1 MTIIAIILLIISGWM
16 FYHKRK
22 GDRQEYATWKKA
34 WDVFTGA
41 ALRYYLVGT
50 PAKVTIIGIRA
61 VVTIYEL
68 GAFSIPIVRAGVR
81 ASQGG
86 DFWNV
91 FIECQIDG
99 VSQVL
104 TGIAIV
110 TIGLMVI
117 IYQLCNRYESKTGR
131 KILDKIDEG
140 LDLLKNL
147 FKIQT
152 ADTLS
157 RALEMHRSKI
167 GKSHVERK
175 ETHDLLVWAKAE
187 SEPKKSEKRITLLL
201 GAAGSG
207 KSVIMKDVFMALRDD
222 KKCEVVALKSDILYD
237 DEDSKSLDER
247 TNLGKPIIQY
257 IAESAKKQ
265 RIVLIV
271 DQIDALS
278 IVLSSHRKPLEEI
291 MNLVL
296 EASKIQNVRIVVSC
310 RKYDF
315 NYDQSFA
322 ELHDSNKIAV
332 GGLAIEEVQ
341 RVLQENN
348 IETDGMSDEL
358 KQLLTNP
365 LNLSL
370 YCKTKPDLA
379 DKDIRTLTD
388 LYDCLWDN
396 VLDDYRRDTKE
407 IVEFLWTFVQK
418 LYQRQT
424 LSIRSQLI
432 SSEWHRVGKY
442 LLSRGIIIEN
452 NGVWQFMHQTLFDYV
467 FARLFFEKNQTLK
480 DMFESNHQGLF
491 VRNQLKQVLDYQRA
505 VDLDGFLG
513 NVKKILLGMTK
524 DGSRHAYRFHIR
536 HLVLSMLGSY
546 EQLSPEEIALIERH
560 IFTDSLYQYHF
571 AISTITMS
579 GFNVYKQWIDNN
591 GGFFS
596 IDKTSQQNMLTMIY
610 RIIYDK
616 KQEMLQYIQSIC
628 TPQLSDNYRKQLI
641 NMIDRMGKVEMSKE
655 LLTVT
660 DFLDTNEEEI
670 VFSSLMHS
678 NINYVDWVSERV
690 LKSICAIYKNHP
702 KEGLLFYPN
711 IPHEVSMLYDDL
723 KQKFPKKAYN
733 VAYDIVR
740 YVAEL
745 SVEELKEDIKQS
757 HAYWTFN
764 RQNAMTNH
772 FHEEIVDDMM
782 DYLEGCANDMDD
794 DEYALELD
802 KLTKTD
808 LAILH
813 VVASAAMAASVDK
826 HERYVYEYLKTHIS
840 RVYHYSSLRYYHVQL
855 FGAWVKVNQS
865 PEALGEL
872 IAIILTIHPEWEKVA
887 MPYKNRELPLTRIG
901 YTQSQYFACVPEE
914 LLKQY
919 PDAFKVYRECKEK
932 YKTIDTE
939 EPNRAVMQIGDKSI
953 ETEAMDHIKD
963 IDEFL
968 SLMRAYNKDS
978 IIDFE
983 KPSLTGVSRDIASRV
998 PSNPDFFYALF
1009 EKALPDKKV
1018 HIMYCMDGL
1027 EAFIDMGYD
1036 KEKIDAFYIRLIREA
1051 LSRPES
1057 EQPAR
1062 NLTLCR
1068 YCDYYTKRPRKHMP
1082 REVFDFVKSVVLH
1095 PTSDVDEAEDID
1107 YNMPINRE
1115 RGRAISVLIESYYD
1129 EEYAAEIFPTLFA
1142 ILPEAS
1148 VTSKVGMLFE
1158 MAVLMN
1164 IDRAMTLD
1172 LFLAVTKDY
1181 NHNYFTLPIHD
1192 WNPLPYLIHTHFADL
1207 IPYFTAAIN
1216 CERGNDTTANLL
1228 LRAWLLGYE
1237 NAKPMLIT
1245 IADKS
1250 PAARVQLIEMVARNC
1265 NRDNINKMY
1274 EILLRYLTYG
1284 DEDLGRR
1291 YDDVFDELE
1300 KWKSFFPTKEY
1311 LQQFLESDM
1320 GLYCSHDIYHYLK
1333 SLANN
1338 DPNYCLSFISMLYNK
1353 KVATGKLKSYEL
1365 GEITGIL
1372 IAAYNNVRIYDKDND
1387 ALEKAMD
1394 MLDELLEKENVNHYL
1409 NQCLK
1414 EMDE

>member
-1 MTIIAIILLIISGWM
+1 MTIIALILLLISSWM
-16 FYHKRK
+16 LYHKRK
-22 GDRQEYATWKKA
+22 GDREEYATWKEA

-61 VVTIYEL
+61 IVTIYEI
-68 GAFSIPIVRAGVR
+68 GAFSIPIIRAGVR
-81 ASQGG
+81 SSQGG
-86 DFWNV
+86 DFWSV
-91 FIECQIDG
+91 FFECQIDG

-104 TGIAIV
+104 TCIAIG
-110 TIGLMVI
+110 TIGLMVV
-117 IYQLCNRYESKTGR
+117 IYQLCNRYEGKTGR
-131 KILDKIDEG
+131 KIFDKIDEG
-140 LDLLKNL
+140 IELLKNIL
-147 FKIQT
+147 KTQT

-157 RALEMHRSKI
+157 RALKMHRSKI

-187 SEPKKSEKRITLLL
+187 SEPKKSEKRITLML
-201 GAAGSG
+201 GTAGCG
-207 KSVIMKDVFMALRDD
+207 KSVIMKDVLMALLED

-237 DEDSKSLDER
+237 DEDSKSLEER

-257 IAESAKKQ
+257 ITESAKKQ
-265 RIVLIV
+265 RTVLIV

-278 IVLSSHRKPLEEI
+278 NVLSSRRRPLEEI
-291 MNLVL
+291 MSLV
-296 EASKIQNVRIVVSC
+296 EDASKIENVRIIVSC

-322 ELHDSNKIAV
+322 GLHDSNRIAV
-332 GGLAIEEVQ
+332 GGLTIEDVQ

-358 KQLLTNP
+358 KELLTNP

-370 YCKTKPDLA
+370 YCTTNPDLA
-379 DKDIRTLTD
+379 EKEIRKLTD
-388 LYDCLWDN
+388 LYDCLWNNILDN
-396 VLDDYRRDTKE
+396 YKRDAKE
-407 IVEFLWTFVQK
+407 IVDFLWGFVLQ

-424 LSIRSQLI
+424 LSIRPQLI
-432 SSEWHRVGKY
+432 PSEWHRAGKY
-442 LLSRGIIIEN
+442 LLSRGIIVEN

-505 VDLDGFLG
+505 VDLDGFIG
-513 NVKKILLGMTK
+513 NVKEILFGMTK
-524 DGSRHAYRFHIR
+524 DGSRHSYRFHIR

-546 EQLSPEEIALIERH
+546 ELLSPEETTLIERH
-560 IFTDSLYQYHF
+560 IFADSLYQYHF
-571 AISTITMS
+571 VISTYTMP
-579 GFNVYKQWIDNN
+579 GFNVYKQWIENN

-596 IDKTSQQNMLTMIY
+596 IDETSQQNMLTMIY
-610 RIIYDK
+610 RMIYDK

-628 TPQLSDNYRKQLI
+628 KPQLSDNYRKQLI
-641 NMIDRMGKVEMSKE
+641 NMIDRMGKVELSKE

-660 DFLDTNEEEI
+660 NFLDTNEEEI
-670 VFSSLMHS
+670 VFSNLMHS
-678 NINYVDWVSERV
+678 NIDYVDWVSERV
-690 LKSICAIYKNHP
+690 RKCVCTIYKNHP

-711 IPHEVSMLYDDL
+711 IPHEVDMLYEDL
-723 KQKFPKKAYN
+723 KRKYPKMAYY

-740 YVAEL
+740 YVAEM
-745 SVEELKEDIKQS
+745 SVEELNEEIKQS
-757 HAYWTFN
+757 QAYWHFN
-764 RQNAMTNH
+764 RQNAMSNH

-782 DYLEGCANDMDD
+782 DYLEGGANDMDD
-794 DEYALELD
+794 AEYAAELD

-813 VVASAAMAASVDK
+813 VVASAAMAASADR
-826 HERYVYEYLKTHIS
+826 HERYVHEYLKTHIN
-840 RVYHYSSLRYYHVQL
+840 RVYHNSSLKYYHVQL

-865 PEALGEL
+865 PEALGEM

-901 YTQSQYFACVPEE
+901 YTQSQYFACIPEE

-919 PDAFKVYRECKEK
+919 PEAYMVYRECKEK
-932 YKTIDTE
+932 YKTIDTD
-939 EPNRAVMQIGDKSI
+939 EPNRIVMQIGDKSI
-953 ETEAMDHIKD
+953 ESEAMEHIKD
-963 IDEFL
+963 VDEFL
-968 SLMRAYNKDS
+968 SLMRAYNKDNV
-978 IIDFE
+978 IDFE
-983 KPSLTGVSRDIASRV
+983 KPSLSGVSRDIASRV
-998 PSNPDFFYALF
+998 PSNPDFFYALY
-1009 EKALPDKKV
+1009 EKALQDKTI
-1018 HIMYCMDGL
+1018 HIQYCMDGL
-1027 EAFIDMGYD
+1027 DALINLGYD
-1036 KEKIDAFYIRLIREA
+1036 EEKINSFYVRLIKET

-1068 YCDYYTKRPRKHMP
+1068 YCDYYTKKPRKHMP

-1095 PTSDVDEAEDID
+1095 PTSDVDEAKDID

-1115 RGRAISVLIESYYD
+1115 RGRAIIALVESYYD

-1142 ILPEAS
+1142 IVPNAS
-1148 VTSKVGMLFE
+1148 VTSKLGMLFE
-1158 MAVLMN
+1158 MAVLLN
-1164 IDRAMTLD
+1164 IDRAKTLD
-1172 LFLAVTKDY
+1172 LFLSVTKDY
-1181 NHNYFTLPIHD
+1181 DRNYFALPLHNA
-1192 WNPLPYLIHTHFADL
+1192 NPLVYLIRTNFEDL
-1207 IPYFTAAIN
+1207 IPYFESAVKSEKGQN
-1216 CERGNDTTANLL
+1216 VTTDLL
-1228 LRAWLLGYE
+1228 LSSWLLGKDA
-1237 NAKPMLIT
+1237 AKPMLMAF
-1245 IADKS
+1245 ADIS
-1250 PAARVQLIEMVARNC
+1250 PIARVHLIDQVRRSC
-1265 NRDNINKMY
+1265 NKGNTDKMY
-1274 EILLRYLTYG
+1274 EILLRYLAYG

-1300 KWKSFFPTKEY
+1300 KWKSFFPTKDY

-1333 SLANN
+1333 NLANN
-1338 DPNYCLSFISMLYNK
+1338 DPNYCLSFISTLYNK
-1353 KVATGKLKSYEL
+1353 KAATGYLKSYEL

-1372 IAAYNNVRIYDKDND
+1372 IAAYNNVRIYDKDNA
-1387 ALEKAMD
+1387 ALESAMD
-1394 MLDELLEKENVNHYL
+1394 MLDELLEKENANHYL

-1414 EMDE
+1414 AMDE